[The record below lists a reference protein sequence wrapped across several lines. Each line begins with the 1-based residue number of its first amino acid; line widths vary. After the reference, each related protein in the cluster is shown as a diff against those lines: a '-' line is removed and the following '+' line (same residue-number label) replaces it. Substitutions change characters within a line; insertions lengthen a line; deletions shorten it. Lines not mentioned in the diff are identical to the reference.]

1 MCSDSLSHVKR
12 GSIRITEVLP
22 HQHPLSWWNSCS
34 RSQSFSSSLAVQSCA
49 APHRGRVQLQDTCS
63 LLQLLCTIPE
73 TSQERLVPYLSPFM
87 CLDYSVFWTSILP
100 LSKNTWMKGRRI
112 RWEPQNWVEF
122 CRKIILEDPF
132 HISVKELLI
141 ICLNKVNVSWLLAFF
156 LK

>member
-12 GSIRITEVLP
+12 GSIRVTEVLP

-100 LSKNTWMKGRRI
+100 LFSSLQKHMNEREKNPLGAAKLSQILQKDYTGRSI
-112 RWEPQNWVEF
+112 SHF
-122 CRKIILEDPF
+122 CQRSFKNMF
-132 HISVKELLI
+132 K
-141 ICLNKVNVSWLLAFF
+141 
-156 LK
+156 